1 MDMGYL
7 VMAATGMIL
16 AGNALAVDDGEAL
29 AERNHCISCHA
40 MASKSTGPSFQEI
53 SAKYRNDKGAQA
65 MLEKKVRN
73 GSAGTWG
80 KIPMPATARSV
91 SDEDIRVIVKWL
103 LALR

>member
-1 MDMGYL
+1 MSMRYIA
-7 VMAATGMIL
+7 MAATGMML
-16 AGNALAVDDGEAL
+16 AGNALAVEGEAL
-29 AERNHCISCHA
+29 AERSNCMQCHA

-91 SDEDIRVIVKWL
+91 SDEEIRVIVKWL
-103 LALR
+103 LALK

>member
-1 MDMGYL
+1 MCMRYIA
-7 VMAATGMIL
+7 MAATGLIL
-16 AGNALAVDDGEAL
+16 SGNALAMDGEAL
-29 AERNHCISCHA
+29 AVRGNCMECHA
-40 MASKSTGPSFQEI
+40 MASKSTGPSFREI

-91 SDEDIRVIVKWL
+91 SDEDIRAIVKWL
-103 LALR
+103 LALK